1 MGRPFAQAGVECG
14 SRRDATAGWRTFL
27 LITIETHKVDERF
40 EWIEVKAADEQHT
53 AGEIVR
59 LVVDDAQA
67 MVTRFAK
74 RYSAKRDHQVK
85 IPDKQLQ
92 LIEEYFE
99 EACMAK
105 AVSAKG
111 LDSTDLPDL
120 LPTTIIHFKYPE
132 RSTFRKSRAARIK
145 LFLDQ
150 AMAMISRRDFGDALA
165 RLDWVHDLDPVN
177 ELAFELKIVTLRS
190 WRKAAECVSVFE
202 AYVAAHPDKVEP
214 RLGLSEVWLYLDNSR
229 RARECFEA
237 ILEQAPN
244 HPMAL
249 VGLAQ
254 ARCKLGEDPTPDLR
268 RAWLVDMDYTREMV
282 EEHFDFREAKPD
294 GLKPRTLQAIAK
306 HYHIPL
312 KRILKRAHHGV
323 LPMHAPSDGDSL
335 FQFSDKELDRYYNV
349 LKTLGLEIPSTSF
362 PKRKKD
368 QTQAEQPSLFD
379 DL

>member
-1 MGRPFAQAGVECG
+1 ML
-14 SRRDATAGWRTFL
+14 T
-27 LITIETHKVDERF
+27 IIETHKVDPAF
-40 EWIEVKAADEQHT
+40 EWLEVRAADEAHED
-53 AGEIVR
+53 GEIVR

-67 MVTRFAK
+67 MVSRFVK
-74 RYSAKRDHQVK
+74 RYVAKRDAALK
-85 IPDKQLQ
+85 IPDKQVQ
-92 LIEEYFE
+92 LLEEFFE

-120 LPTTIIHFKYPE
+120 LPTTVIHFKYPE
-132 RSTFRKSRAARIK
+132 RTTFRKSRAARVK

-150 AMAMISRRDFGDALA
+150 ALSHISRRDFAAALG
-165 RLDWVHDLDPVN
+165 RLDWVHHLDPDN
-177 ELAFELKIVTLRS
+177 ELAFELKIVALRS
-190 WRKAAECVSVFE
+190 WRKAAECVAVFE

-214 RLGLSEVWLYLDNSR
+214 RLGLSEIWLYLDNSK
-229 RARECFEA
+229 RARETLER
-237 ILEQAPN
+237 ILEQEPN

-254 ARCKLGEDPTPDLR
+254 ARCKLGEDPTPELR

-282 EEHFDFREAKPD
+282 EEHFDFRETKPEN
-294 GLKPRTLQAIAK
+294 LAPRTLQSIAK

-312 KRILKRAHHGV
+312 KRILKRAKSGV
-323 LPMHAPSDGDSL
+323 LPMHPPTDESGL
-335 FQFSDKELDRYYNV
+335 FQFTESELDRYYNI

-362 PKRKKD
+362 AKPKKEAVE
-368 QTQAEQPSLFD
+368 AEQPSLFD